1 MVYPY
6 KASRST
12 TGPSKNH
19 SKLLYVYCFSVI
31 FHSHLQLDHFS
42 IKTYGDMRYH
52 HFRHLPYGGWLRNL
66 ASVDRW
72 FIHVYPIIYRLST
85 IFLVARWCRIFSTI
99 HYWWSSNIV
108 VPGWLHP
115 AWPFEV
121 PVAPGESGGA
131 LGRDGPL
138 TARKRWRGVDEWMF

>member
-6 KASRST
+6 KESRST

-52 HFRHLPYGGWLRNL
+52 HFRNLPYGGWLRNL

-72 FIHVYPIIYRLST
+72 FISLFIDFHLS
-85 IFLVARWCRIFSTI
+85 F
-99 HYWWSSNIV
+99 WWQ
-108 VPGWLHP
+108 
-115 AWPFEV
+115 
-121 PVAPGESGGA
+121 GGA
-131 LGRDGPL
+131 GFFPL
-138 TARKRWRGVDEWMF
+138 FTTGGAPTSSS